1 MDRVRCD
8 LHVHSYYSGACT
20 TPVLGKFCRESYSQP
35 QAVYEKLS
43 RLGMDL
49 VTLTDHDS
57 IEGAAE
63 LAARPDFFTSVE
75 LTCTMPSGTLAHV
88 GVYDISERQH
98 IELQRRRNDLPAL
111 VAYLSEKRLFFSI
124 NHVFS
129 SLTGRRE
136 REDFRVFRN
145 YFPAMESINGH
156 MLESQNASAA
166 RLADIWGKI
175 QVGGSDSHAMPS
187 VGSAWTE
194 VPGARDKEEFFAG
207 LRAGQGIV
215 GGEAGTFAKLT
226 RDVYVITYEL
236 MREGIWPLL
245 LSPLAVLIPAF
256 TAWNYRDEA
265 AFVRQWSAELIGT
278 VEFDLRGRK
287 ARGMRPALPRI
298 ASAEEAL

>member
-1 MDRVRCD
+1 VRCD
-8 LHVHSYYSGACT
+8 LHVHSYYSGPCT

-35 QAVYEKLS
+35 EAVYEKLA

-57 IEGAAE
+57 IEGAAQ
-63 LAARPDFFTSVE
+63 LAHHPNFFTSCE
-75 LTCTMPSGTLAHV
+75 LTCTMPSGTVAHV

-98 IELQRRRNDLPAL
+98 AELLRRRNDLPAL
-111 VAYLSEKRLFFSI
+111 IAYLSEKRLFFSI

-129 SLTGRRE
+129 SLTGARE
-136 REDFRVFRN
+136 REDFRMFRN
-145 YFPAMESINGH
+145 YFPAMESLNGH
-156 MLESQNASAA
+156 MLESQNSSAA
-166 RLADIWGKI
+166 RLADIWNKV

-194 VPGARDKEEFFAG
+194 VPGARNKEEFFAG

-226 RDVYVITYEL
+226 RDVFVITFEL
-236 MREGIWPLL
+236 MCESKWPLI

-265 AFVRQWSAELIGT
+265 AFVRRWASELIGA
-278 VEFDLRGRK
+278 VEFDSQRRW
-287 ARGMRPALPRI
+287 ARGSRRPLQQI
-298 ASAEEAL
+298 MSAGIEEAL